1 MNHKYT
7 IPAALIGVSI
17 ALVQPQIARAICS
30 NDQVDTIGK
39 EITVLIDSESPQCH
53 CVSVAWR

>member
-17 ALVQPQIARAICS
+17 AVVQTQTARAICTGLTQNRTKVGVIHELLLGNNQGFS
-30 NDQVDTIGK
+30 YILRK
-39 EITVLIDSESPQCH
+39 S
-53 CVSVAWR
+53 